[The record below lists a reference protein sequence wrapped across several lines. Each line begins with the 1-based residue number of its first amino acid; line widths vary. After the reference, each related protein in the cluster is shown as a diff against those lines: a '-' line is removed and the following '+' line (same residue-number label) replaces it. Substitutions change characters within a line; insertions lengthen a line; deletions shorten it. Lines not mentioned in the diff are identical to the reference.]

1 MPIRRKTAGRRIKK
15 KTVKRTPRRKTDA
28 DPPSLIADIA
38 RPEGLPP
45 ARYLSEP
52 NLDLRKV
59 LHWVALD
66 AMRMPRS
73 DQARF
78 LDWAREMLRPR
89 LAALGSSPLTT
100 PRGETNTRALM
111 RFVSQEGRS
120 VARQDASQLDFRAR
134 IAEAWVQQII
144 AQIEW
149 ASQEREAGLSTD
161 QMTGVVTAIKAL
173 LEQDGLLRLSGGE
186 EGA

>member
-1 MPIRRKTAGRRIKK
+1 
-15 KTVKRTPRRKTDA
+15 
-28 DPPSLIADIA
+28 
-38 RPEGLPP
+38 
-45 ARYLSEP
+45 
-52 NLDLRKV
+52 
-59 LHWVALD
+59 
-66 AMRMPRS
+66 
-73 DQARF
+73 
-78 LDWAREMLRPR
+78 
-89 LAALGSSPLTT
+89 
-100 PRGETNTRALM
+100 M